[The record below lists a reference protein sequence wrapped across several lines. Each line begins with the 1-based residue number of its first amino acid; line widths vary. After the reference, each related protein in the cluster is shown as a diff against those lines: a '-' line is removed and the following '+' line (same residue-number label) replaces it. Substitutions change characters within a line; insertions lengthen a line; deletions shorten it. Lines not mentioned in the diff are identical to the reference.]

1 MDIFSNFIP
10 NKFVTLDDQDL
21 SWIKD
26 LVKTKIKLEKQLHNT
41 QIEIVM
47 KIKFTYA

>member
-10 NKFVTLDDQDL
+10 NKFVTLDDQDP

-26 LVKTKIKLEKQLHNT
+26 LVKTKIKLEKQLYNT

>member
-26 LVKTKIKLEKQLHNT
+26 LVKTKIKLEKQLYNT
-41 QIEIVM
+41 
-47 KIKFTYA
+47 